1 MEERRGVLD
10 VVDVGWDMEPST
22 EAVPFPPD
30 GGVLV
35 ELGRGEAFG
44 DSRVC
49 SIVYSRRF
57 TADDRSHILH
67 GKGWGEVERKFLIKL
82 RTGRW
87 VSCDAASASWFLS
100 PVIRSTDA

>member
-44 DSRVC
+44 DSRVYIIVC
-49 SIVYSRRF
+49 SPLFAADNRR
-57 TADDRSHILH
+57 HIIQ
-67 GKGWGEVERKFLIKL
+67 G
-82 RTGRW
+82 
-87 VSCDAASASWFLS
+87 
-100 PVIRSTDA
+100 